1 LQYGNHITGPAPYMH
16 ILNGG
21 YRNFELDLFLM
32 KFDTRRNPFSY
43 RKRQMTTST
52 LPLVSE
58 NAVLS
63 SLAAFVAKLVKPA
76 VAPSVRTAGDQSL
89 MGLYRLAASGDS
101 VSPAV
106 ASALAKRAAH

>member
-1 LQYGNHITGPAPYMH
+1 M
-16 ILNGG
+16 NGR
-21 YRNFELDLFLM
+21 YRKFELDLFLM
-32 KFDTRRNPFSY
+32 KFDTGCNPSRY

-52 LPLVSE
+52 LPLISE

-76 VAPSVRTAGDQSL
+76 VAPTVRAAGDQSL